1 MADVDWPSWPSA
13 TVPLAHPGLLVTER
27 YRLLTQIGV
36 GAMGAV
42 WLATDQRLNRQ
53 VALKQVV
60 LEPGLDLRQASE
72 ARQRILREGRIAA
85 RLQHPHAVAV
95 YDVTMQDGEPW
106 LVMEYLRARSLA
118 AVLTADGLL
127 TDRAAARIG
136 AQLADALDAA
146 HRVGIV
152 HRDVKPGNVLLA
164 ADGMVKLADFGIAR
178 ASGDITVT
186 QTGVLT
192 GTPDYFAPEVARGS
206 APSSEADVFSLGAT
220 LYISVEGE
228 PPFGVGDN
236 ALTQLHVVAEGK
248 IRQPVRAGRLT
259 SALVQLLDPDP
270 HTRPTAEQARA
281 LLLAAANGTSDT
293 GRVPPPRT
301 GDRPGIPSPLD
312 PTGSD
317 RGPGIGSMT
326 GSAANG
332 APVLGS
338 PVLGSPVTG
347 SPLTGSQ
354 VAKAA
359 GTRSGA
365 GRHSSTSA
373 TRRSR
378 AKDTADLPVVGEA
391 RVSGVLP
398 PPPGPHRRRSPA
410 PVRRRQLVIIGLA
423 AAAILTAALSA
434 SLALSTRPT
443 ASIGAASSSVA
454 APARPASEADL
465 RAAVESYYA
474 LLPGDPQTAW
484 TRLTERAHG
493 QLGGQAGYTSYW
505 RGFSSVR
512 VVSTAVSTPSQT
524 VRAQVRLQTTDGV
537 VRTVAQRLVL
547 APAPN
552 GTWLI
557 DTFGN

>member
-1 MADVDWPSWPSA
+1 VADVDWPSWPSA

-192 GTPDYFAPEVARGS
+192 GTPDYFAPEVARGE

-248 IRQPVRAGRLT
+248 IRQPIRAGRLT
-259 SALVQLLDPDP
+259 SALVRLLDPDP
-270 HTRPTAEQARA
+270 ATRPTAEQARA
-281 LLLAAANGTSDT
+281 LLLAAASGTSDS

-301 GDRPGIPSPLD
+301 GDRPGIPGPLD

-317 RGPGIGSMT
+317 RGPGIGSVT
-326 GSAANG
+326 GSAASG
-332 APVLGS
+332 AGLLGS
-338 PVLGSPVTG
+338 PVIGGPVAG
-347 SPLTGSQ
+347 GPVIGGP
-354 VAKAA
+354 VAKPA
-359 GTRSGA
+359 GTRSGG
-365 GRHSSTSA
+365 GRHSSTGA
-373 TRRSR
+373 ARRSR
-378 AKDTADLPVVGEA
+378 AKDTADVPVVGAA

-410 PVRRRQLVIIGLA
+410 PVHRRQLVIVGLA

-434 SLALSTRPT
+434 SLALSTRPAET
-443 ASIGAASSSVA
+443 VGPAGSSTGAA
-454 APARPASEADL
+454 ARPASEAEL
-465 RAAVESYYA
+465 RTAVESYYA
-474 LLPGDPQTAW
+474 LLPGDPRTAW
-484 TRLTERAHG
+484 TRLTGRAHD
-493 QLGGQAGYTSYW
+493 QLGGPSGYTSYW

-512 VVSTAVSTPSQT
+512 VVSTAVSTPNHT